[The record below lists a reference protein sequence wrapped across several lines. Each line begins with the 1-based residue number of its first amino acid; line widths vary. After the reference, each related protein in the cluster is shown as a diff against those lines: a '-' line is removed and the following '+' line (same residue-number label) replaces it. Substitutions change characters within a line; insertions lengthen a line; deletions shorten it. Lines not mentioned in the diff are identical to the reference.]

1 MPVSLAGCVDVANVR
16 LGNGEI
22 VVSGGKTTL
31 TMTLGAG
38 DGSEGL
44 HIGKLASLHGNLAGT
59 FTPAS
64 IEAAGHADFTVSKY
78 TLNGD
83 VAYNAKGLAAC
94 GSYKGKTGQYG
105 FNWQW
110 GNAPTPRL
118 GDCSLAGY

>member
-1 MPVSLAGCVDVANVR
+1 MARAYARQILVSYVR

-44 HIGKLASLHGNLAGT
+44 HIGKLASLHGNLSGT
-59 FTPAS
+59 FTPAT
-64 IEAAGHADFTVSKY
+64 IEATGHADFTVGKY
-78 TLNGD
+78 TVNGD

-110 GNAPTPRL
+110 GNTPSPRL